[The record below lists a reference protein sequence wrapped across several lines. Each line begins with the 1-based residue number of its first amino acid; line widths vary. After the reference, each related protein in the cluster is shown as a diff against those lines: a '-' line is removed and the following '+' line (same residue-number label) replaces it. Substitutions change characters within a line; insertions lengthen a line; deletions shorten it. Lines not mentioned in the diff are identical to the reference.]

1 MLYSI
6 IKNLIKRGKSM
17 DRSYPNSPGVYFFKD
32 ANNQIIYVGKAVSL
46 RDRIRSY
53 FQKTSSQDMMSAW
66 KVKSLLQD
74 YKTIDFIVTPTETEA
89 LLLEAELIREH
100 QPKYN
105 ILLKDGQP
113 FLYLM
118 ITEGELP
125 EFKIVR
131 NKTIKGRYFGPFIQ
145 KMQARKVHSFL
156 EHTFQLQLCKTK
168 ITQGCLKYHLGSCAG
183 NCRPDFD
190 PRDYQFRVSLA
201 LAALT
206 DDQVAFKKQIKEKIV
221 DYNKLFLFEKA
232 KYLHDYLINIE
243 HIFRVLRIR
252 FSEDKFADQIARVT
266 APKPIP
272 SDMHTLEKE
281 LQDFLG
287 IEKPFVTIDCFDIS
301 HFQSQSIVGSCVRF
315 TNGVPDKKKFRH
327 FKIKSLHEQNDYAA
341 LREIVLRRYKEGV
354 DLPDLILIDG
364 GKGQLNAVS
373 YLYPQALFVSLAK
386 REETLHAPTFPEGKK
401 LDLHTGVGRLL
412 IGLRDYAH
420 HFAITYH
427 RKRRKMSF
435 KGAI

>member
-6 IKNLIKRGKSM
+6 IKNLIDRYQSM

-32 ANNQIIYVGKAVSL
+32 QNNQILYVGKAVSL

-53 FQKTSSQDMMSAW
+53 FQKTSPQDIGSAW
-66 KVKSLLQD
+66 KIKSLLQE

-105 ILLKDGQP
+105 VLLKDGQP
-113 FLYLM
+113 FLYIM
-118 ITEGELP
+118 VTNDELP

-131 NKTIKGRYFGPFIQ
+131 NKKEKGRYFGPFIH

-156 EHTFQLQLCKTK
+156 EKTFKLSLCNTK
-168 ITQGCLKYHLGSCAG
+168 ISQGCLKYHLGTCAG
-183 NCRPDFD
+183 NCRSDFD
-190 PRDYQFRVSLA
+190 SRDYQFRVSLT

-221 DYNKLFLFEKA
+221 DYNKRFLFEKA
-232 KYLHDYLINIE
+232 KHLHDYLTDIE

-252 FSEDKFADQIARVT
+252 FSEDKFAEQIARVT
-266 APKPIP
+266 APQPIP
-272 SDMHTLEKE
+272 ANINKLGQE
-281 LQDFLG
+281 LQQFLG
-287 IEKPFVTIDCFDIS
+287 IDKQIVTIDCFDIS

-327 FKIKSLHEQNDYAA
+327 FKIKSLQEQNDYAA

-354 DLPDLILIDG
+354 DLPDLILIDAG
-364 GKGQLNAVS
+364 RRITAKF
-373 YLYPQALFVSLAK
+373 LYRFFSC
-386 REETLHAPTFPEGKK
+386 T
-401 LDLHTGVGRLL
+401 
-412 IGLRDYAH
+412 
-420 HFAITYH
+420 
-427 RKRRKMSF
+427 
-435 KGAI
+435 

>member
-1 MLYSI
+1 M
-6 IKNLIKRGKSM
+6 N
-17 DRSYPNSPGVYFFKD
+17 RSYPNSPGVYFFKD
-32 ANNQIIYVGKAVSL
+32 QNNQIIYVGKAVSL

-53 FQKTSSQDMMSAW
+53 FQKTSPQDIGSAW
-66 KVKSLLQD
+66 KIKSLLEE
-74 YKTIDFIVTPTETEA
+74 YKTIDFIVTPTEMEA

-105 ILLKDGQP
+105 VLLKDGQP
-113 FLYLM
+113 FLYIM
-118 ITEGELP
+118 VTNDELP

-131 NKTIKGRYFGPFIQ
+131 NKKEKGRYFGPFIH

-156 EHTFQLQLCKTK
+156 EHTFQLSLCNTK
-168 ITQGCLKYHLGSCAG
+168 IAQGCLKYHLGTCAG
-183 NCRPDFD
+183 NCRADFE

-221 DYNKLFLFEKA
+221 DYNKRFLFEQA
-232 KYLHDYLINIE
+232 KNLHSYLTDIE

-252 FSEDKFADQIARVT
+252 FSEDKFAEQIARVT
-266 APKPIP
+266 APQPIP
-272 SDMHTLEKE
+272 ADINKLGQE
-281 LQDFLG
+281 LQQFLG
-287 IEKPFVTIDCFDIS
+287 IDKQIVTIDCFDIS

-315 TNGVPDKKKFRH
+315 SGGVPDKKKFRH
-327 FKIKSLHEQNDYAA
+327 FKIKSLQEQNDYAA

-364 GKGQLNAVS
+364 GKGQLSAVN

-386 REETLHAPTFPEGKK
+386 REETIYAPTLPEGKK
-401 LDLHTGVGRLL
+401 LDLHTGIGRLL

-427 RKRRKMSF
+427 RKRRKMNF
-435 KGAI
+435 KGAA